1 MTDAEEG
8 RFVAGTI
15 FEQKMQ
21 NQMNNGDFA
30 ILYRTN
36 AISFDGRR
44 LEKIFPTAFMV
55 DCLLPKERNKR
66 CIVLLRLVINPKDEE
81 ALMRVINY
89 PARGI
94 GILRLKSC

>member
-30 ILYRTN
+30 ILYRN
-36 AISFDGRR
+36 AQSRSMEDALRKRDI
-44 LEKIFPTAFMV
+44 PTAFMV
-55 DCLLPKERNKR
+55 DCLLPEERNKR
-66 CIVLLRLVINPKDEE
+66 CIVLFTISYQSK
-81 ALMRVINY
+81 
-89 PARGI
+89 G
-94 GILRLKSC
+94 